1 MCAGMPYYTDAW
13 SRSAAGRITPSG
25 RPTSAFRCLIAMNY
39 KKEGALSIYLAVDLD
54 VVAWSSASGATG
66 GGRRVPLPSRCEA
79 ESLLSQVQTLRCL
92 AWGQEKV
99 RVPGPIG
106 AGKEEPESI

>member
-13 SRSAAGRITPSG
+13 SRSAAGRITPLG

-54 VVAWSSASGATG
+54 VVAWSSTSGATG
-66 GGRRVPLPSRCEA
+66 GGRGVGLLCRQGVRQ
-79 ESLLSQVQTLRCL
+79 SLYYLRSKHYDVC
-92 AWGQEKV
+92 
-99 RVPGPIG
+99 PGG
-106 AGKEEPESI
+106 RRR